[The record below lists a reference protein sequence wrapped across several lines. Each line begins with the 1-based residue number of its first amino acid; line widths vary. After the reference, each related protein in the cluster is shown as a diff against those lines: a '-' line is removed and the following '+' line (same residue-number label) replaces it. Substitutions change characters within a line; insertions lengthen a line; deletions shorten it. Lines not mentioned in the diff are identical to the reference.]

1 MATDIRVKFDNKA
14 EEIDAWMNVNPSYA
28 DDYPRLAVLSQL
40 LKIGRSNDESA
51 QSMYDAI
58 RACFVGIE
66 GAPFRKGK
74 TSSLPAQVVANAD
87 SVTSGLEAIYTS
99 LMVDNETVAQ
109 LMTRHGR
116 SGGGLY
122 DSADEY
128 GEAVSKPVNARLKKA
143 YTSMAAEDNDADYWW
158 DGELP
163 VTLTQPSAHSE
174 DSE

>member
-1 MATDIRVKFDNKA
+1 MTDVRVKFDNKA
-14 EEIDAWMNVNPSYA
+14 EEVEAWMNVNPDYST
-28 DDYPRLAVLSQL
+28 DYPQLSALSQL
-40 LKIGRSNDESA
+40 LSIGRSNDESA

-87 SVTSGLEAIYTS
+87 SATSDLDAIYTS
-99 LMVDNETVAQ
+99 LMADNEIVAL

-122 DSADEY
+122 EDASEY

-143 YTSMAAEDNDADYWW
+143 YSSMVANDTSAEYWW

-163 VTLTQPSAHSE
+163 VALTQPSADSE

>member
-1 MATDIRVKFDNKA
+1 
-14 EEIDAWMNVNPSYA
+14 MNVNPDYST
-28 DDYPRLAVLSQL
+28 DYPQLTVLTQL
-40 LKIGRSNDESA
+40 LTLGRDSDESA

-58 RACFVGIE
+58 RACFMGVE

-87 SVTSGLEAIYTS
+87 SATSDLDAIYTS
-99 LMVDNETVAQ
+99 LMADNEIVAL

-122 DSADEY
+122 EDASEY

-143 YTSMAAEDNDADYWW
+143 YSSMVANDTSAEYWW

-163 VTLTQPSAHSE
+163 VALTQPSADSE

>member
-1 MATDIRVKFDNKA
+1 MTDIRVKFDNKA
-14 EEIDAWMNVNPSYA
+14 EEIEAWMNVNPDYST
-28 DDYPRLAVLSQL
+28 DYPKLAVLSQL
-40 LKIGRSNDESA
+40 LTIGRTSDESA

-58 RACFVGIE
+58 RACFAGIE

-87 SVTSGLEAIYTS
+87 SATQELNAV
-99 LMVDNETVAQ
+99 MVATYSDNEIVAS

-122 DSADEY
+122 EDASEY

-143 YTSMAAEDNDADYWW
+143 YSSMAANDTEAEYWW

-163 VTLTQPSAHSE
+163 VVLTQPSADSE

>member
-1 MATDIRVKFDNKA
+1 MTDIRVKFDNKA
-14 EEIDAWMNVNPSYA
+14 EEVEAWMNVNPDYA
-28 DDYPRLAVLSQL
+28 TDYPQLAVLTQL
-40 LKIGRSNDESA
+40 LTIGRSNDESA

-87 SVTSGLEAIYTS
+87 NATLELSAVMADVWAGNEIVS
-99 LMVDNETVAQ
+99 L

-116 SGGGLY
+116 SGGGVY
-122 DSADEY
+122 ESDEEYAD
-128 GEAVSKPVNARLKKA
+128 AISKPVNARLKKA
-143 YTSMAAEDNDADYWW
+143 YASMASNDESAEYWW

-163 VTLTQPSAHSE
+163 VVLTQPSANTEESE
-174 DSE
+174 

>member
-1 MATDIRVKFDNKA
+1 MTDIRVKFDNKA
-14 EEIDAWMNVNPSYA
+14 EEIEAWMNVNPDYA
-28 DDYPRLAVLSQL
+28 TEYPNLAPLAQL
-40 LKIGRSNDESA
+40 IAIGRAGDDSA

-58 RACFVGIE
+58 RACFKDVE

-87 SVTSGLEAIYTS
+87 SVTQDLNALYASIMA
-99 LMVDNETVAQ
+99 DNEIVAQ

-122 DSADEY
+122 EDASEY

-143 YTSMAAEDNDADYWW
+143 YTSMQNSDTEADYWW

-163 VTLTQPSAHSE
+163 VVLTQPSADSE

>member
-1 MATDIRVKFDNKA
+1 MTDIRVKFDNKA
-14 EEIDAWMNVNPSYA
+14 EEIEAWMNVNP
-28 DDYPRLAVLSQL
+28 DYSTEYPKLAVLSQL
-40 LKIGRSNDESA
+40 LTIGRTSDESA

-58 RACFVGIE
+58 RACFAGIE

-87 SVTSGLEAIYTS
+87 SKSQSIDALYTA
-99 LMVDNETVAQ
+99 LMAEHEDVAL

-122 DSADEY
+122 DEPSEY
-128 GEAVSKPVNARLKKA
+128 GEAVAKPVNARLKKA
-143 YTSMAAEDNDADYWW
+143 YTSMVANDTEAEYWW

-163 VTLTQPSAHSE
+163 VNLIQPSADSE